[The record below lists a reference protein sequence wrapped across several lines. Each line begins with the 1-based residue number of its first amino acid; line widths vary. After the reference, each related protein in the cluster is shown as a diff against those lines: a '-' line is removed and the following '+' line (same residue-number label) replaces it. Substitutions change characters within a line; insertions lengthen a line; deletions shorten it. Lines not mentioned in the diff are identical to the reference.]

1 MDVHHPSGRVQHV
14 DIAGT
19 PVTIGRRGAGADIT
33 LGRTDEAQLSATAA
47 YLHPQAN
54 RDGDPLHR
62 GRWLLQHTNELI
74 LSIFVVYTE
83 GRAVELRRAGAVEP
97 ISGSATLEF
106 HVPRGALTLD
116 LRLPTSETPPQTI
129 VPRIDPVRSGSTSS
143 LADRFRWTDRRH
155 AVIAAMFP
163 ELLVGRRPQQVR
175 SAGTVAAELGMR
187 ETTVR
192 FHADEVRK
200 EIARLGIDTEGLGIF
215 HVDLGRILYDERLWA
230 PRQGAGVLNGQDT

>member
-1 MDVHHPSGRVQHV
+1 MDVHHPSGHVQHF

-19 PVTIGRRGAGADIT
+19 PVSIGRRGAGAQIA

-47 YLHPQAN
+47 YLHPQPN

-62 GRWLLQHTNELI
+62 GRWLLQHTNELV
-74 LSIFVVYTE
+74 LSIVVVYAE

-97 ISGSATLEF
+97 IAACATLEV
-106 HVPRGALTLD
+106 HVPRGALALD
-116 LRLPTSETPPQTI
+116 LRVPTSEMPQQTI
-129 VPRIDPVRSGSTSS
+129 VARIEPVRSGSTSP

-163 ELLVGRRPQQVR
+163 ELLVGRRPRQVR

-200 EIARLGIDTEGLGIF
+200 EIARLGIDTEGLGVF
-215 HVDLGRILYDERLWA
+215 HVDLGRLLYDERLWA
-230 PRQGAGVLNGQDT
+230 PPSGCRWATGE